1 MQNSTS
7 TNINILAIA
16 QHKMLKA
23 ITTIIITDDVVED
36 INIIYKVGELV
47 NYDHLSFNMT
57 LETTNLSEAIKA
69 YNSL

>member
-23 ITTIIITDDVVED
+23 ITTIIITDDIVKD

-57 LETTNLSEAIKA
+57 LETTNLLEAICM